1 MKQEETLD
9 QTFGRLEELVG
20 RMEAED
26 ISLEESFALYH
37 KGMDLL
43 KSCNDKI
50 DKIEKKM
57 LILDE
62 EGETH
67 EFRTVILEGSKRRRC
82 RRSRRSCRPFF
93 LRKRDTRRGS
103 WRP

>member
-1 MKQEETLD
+1 MAEK
-9 QTFGRLEELVG
+9 ELVG

-67 EFRTVILEGSKRRRC
+67 EFEQ
-82 RRSRRSCRPFF
+82 
-93 LRKRDTRRGS
+93 
-103 WRP
+103 

>member
-1 MKQEETLD
+1 MAEKNVRKKQERDLD
-9 QTFGRLEELVG
+9 QDLWTPGGTGEQ
-20 RMEAED
+20 MEAED

-67 EFRTVILEGSKRRRC
+67 EFEQ
-82 RRSRRSCRPFF
+82 
-93 LRKRDTRRGS
+93 
-103 WRP
+103 